1 MPENYNLDHRIT
13 INRLVPGANSYN
25 EQIETFAVFTSLWA
39 SRQDA
44 TAGEL
49 WRAAEVGA
57 QIDCHFV
64 VRFSPEAA
72 TITAKDTITIEG
84 GKTYNITGVREL
96 ARNEW
101 LEIHA
106 VTRPDK

>member
-1 MPENYNLDHRIT
+1 MSEYNLDHRIL
-13 INRLVPGANSYN
+13 INRLVPQTNSYN
-25 EQIETFAVFTSLWA
+25 EQVEVFADYITIYA
-39 SRQDA
+39 SRKDA
-44 TAGEL
+44 TAGEM

-64 VRFSPEAA
+64 VRYSPETA
-72 TITAKDTITIEG
+72 TITAKDTLTLEN

-96 ARNEW
+96 ERNEFI
-101 LEIHA
+101 EIHA

>member
-1 MPENYNLDHRIT
+1 MNEEYNLDHRIT
-13 INRLVPGANSYN
+13 INRLVSQLNSYN
-25 EQIETFAVFTSLWA
+25 EQVEVFTEFATLYA
-39 SRQDA
+39 ARKDA
-44 TAGEL
+44 TAGEG

-64 VRFSPEAA
+64 VRFSPDTV
-72 TITAKDTITIEG
+72 TITAKDTVTIEG